1 MKHINLPLPAD
12 GVLFYFTIDGVE
24 KGHIELAK
32 YDVFESNSKKVDSKD
47 PYSIVL
53 RRVKD
58 DTFGMFEKR
67 EIVLI
72 FEEWKSCWPELKEI
86 WMKLINEGIEYSY
99 NKNSKESDNDSNAF
113 SQVYGK

>member
-53 RRVKD
+53 RCVKG
-58 DTFGMFEKR
+58 DTLGMFEKR

-86 WMKLINEGIEYSY
+86 WMKLINGGIEYSY